1 MTKELHHKVYF
12 NLGKAL
18 WDEVGSIRFCAYGLT
33 RNALCHRVC
42 VSERVKDR
50 VCGSAQGSRAEGR
63 GSISRPDHWEV
74 IVAFVTTRAN
84 GLILFFFFMDFVVF

>member
-33 RNALCHRVC
+33 RNALCHWVC
-42 VSERVKDR
+42 VSERVTVSVAQHR
-50 VCGSAQGSRAEGR
+50 VLARKAGVRYHGR
-63 GSISRPDHWEV
+63 
-74 IVAFVTTRAN
+74 TT
-84 GLILFFFFMDFVVF
+84 GK